1 MQVMTGQLKQASHET
16 TSMAGNQENRDL
28 VAMTENLTGK
38 LWQDSP
44 DSIAMKKLWRKWKNG
59 EQVRKTKKLVKFGA
73 KQDVR
78 H

>member
-38 LWQDSP
+38 L
-44 DSIAMKKLWRKWKNG
+44 
-59 EQVRKTKKLVKFGA
+59 
-73 KQDVR
+73 
-78 H
+78 